1 MIKDKKDRRRMRHL
15 RFSRQLPPPGKKPR
29 LLVRKSLKYIY
40 ALLIDDLKKKV
51 ILTVSSASP
60 SVVHDLKKKGSGKN
74 IAAAG
79 LVGRAIA
86 EAALKAG
93 YREVIF
99 DRGGYLYHGKVKA
112 LADTARAAGLK
123 F

>member
-1 MIKDKKDRRRMRHL
+1 MIKDKKERRRMRHL
-15 RFSRQLPPPGKKPR
+15 RFSRRLPPPGKKPR

-40 ALLIDDLKKKV
+40 ALLIDDLKGKV
-51 ILTVSSASP
+51 ILTVSSVAKTVAGDS
-60 SVVHDLKKKGSGKN
+60 KKSSGKN

-79 LVGRAIA
+79 LVGKAVA

-112 LADTARAAGLK
+112 LAETARSAGLK

>member
-15 RFSRQLPPPGKKPR
+15 RFIRRLPPPGGKPR

-40 ALLIDDLKKKV
+40 ALLIDDLKGRV
-51 ILTVSSASP
+51 ILTVSSAAP
-60 SVVHDLKKKGSGKN
+60 AVVRDLKKGSGKN
-74 IAAAG
+74 ITAAG
-79 LVGRAIA
+79 LVGKAVA

-93 YREVIF
+93 YQEVIF

-112 LADTARAAGLK
+112 LAETARTAGLK